1 MLEVVFNAC
10 CAAFS
15 HPSART
21 RDRRGRAHVQDRLVH
36 RGRVQVRPDA
46 TVLGHVPDAK
56 DRARAHA
63 HVREIRDIPGNT
75 EETDRPADKTVD
87 SMDKDSKGIQG

>member
-1 MLEVVFNAC
+1 MFNAC

-21 RDRRGRAHVQDRLVH
+21 RDRRGRAHVQDRQVH
-36 RGRVQVRPDA
+36 RGHVQVHPDA

-56 DRARAHA
+56 DRAHA
-63 HVREIRDIPGNT
+63 HVRGIRDTPGKT
-75 EETDRPADKTVD
+75 EETDRPDKTVD